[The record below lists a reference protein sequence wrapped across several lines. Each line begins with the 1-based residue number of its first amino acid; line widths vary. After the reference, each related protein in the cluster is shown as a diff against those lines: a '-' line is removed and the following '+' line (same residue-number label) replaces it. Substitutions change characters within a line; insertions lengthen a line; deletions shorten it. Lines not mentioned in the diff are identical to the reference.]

1 MVILVVLF
9 VVIAAIVAFDAAAI
23 SWGTDSRDPMPDTRR
38 R

>member
-9 VVIAAIVAFDAAAI
+9 VVIAAMALFDAAAI
-23 SWGTDSRDPMPDTRR
+23 SWGADSRDPMPDTRR